1 MVFIILCLSQM
12 LLFGKGWP
20 PVVSAGAPGRN
31 ITFSNGFHRP
41 LWLIRTAARAPSTQL
56 PFGGKL
62 EMLIL
67 LRVFNGFHYTMP
79 CLRGALPGQTVK
91 SSRFPMVFDRFRPGT
106 LGHVNLVEMYLLT

>member
-1 MVFIILCLSQM
+1 M
-12 LLFGKGWP
+12 LLFGEGWP

-62 EMLIL
+62 EMFIL
-67 LRVFNGFHYTMP
+67 PMF
-79 CLRGALPGQTVK
+79 
-91 SSRFPMVFDRFRPGT
+91 SMVFIILCPACAAPYRAK
-106 LGHVNLVEMYLLT
+106 L